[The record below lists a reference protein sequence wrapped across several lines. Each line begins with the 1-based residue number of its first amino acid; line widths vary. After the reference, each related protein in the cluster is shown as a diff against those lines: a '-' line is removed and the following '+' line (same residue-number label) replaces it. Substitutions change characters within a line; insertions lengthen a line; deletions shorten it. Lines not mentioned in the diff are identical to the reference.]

1 MGDNNKSGLET
12 VREIIAN
19 RTLTATKAN
28 KTTPS
33 SQTAIKM
40 TGADADV
47 STLDQ
52 TPAPQVDREH
62 TTPEMAPNQTDGSV
76 KHDYEVKGKEPVPEP
91 EPSLLTWAANAVKGA
106 TCGAITYKAPPTT
119 NLEADMSGV
128 MDGEMDTSSS
138 QADLFDIT
146 GDISMT
152 TKLSQHEHINT
163 HAISPSQGTHNTS
176 SEQTNS
182 KPKNHSTATT
192 HNEQPGPN
200 FDMDDDNEDIF
211 SPRGTTQQPHE
222 EHPGPS
228 VNMVEVDKNSFI
240 IWNLTQRVH
249 ELTPQVQISEAAEH
263 MGEATEQLK
272 ECFKDMLEKESNERR
287 KDQEEAENRR
297 RVEAQEQH
305 KRYEEKLTKER
316 AEHEEQRKKDKT
328 EFEERLRNEKAE
340 HEEQRRK
347 DKAENEEKR
356 RKDKAESEEQ
366 RAKSDERRAKNE
378 EQYRKDQAEMIGKI
392 ESMEQTMIQLISQ
405 NTSEVK
411 SLTKTG
417 SNKYSDDKSG
427 TICHKCSETKQRSE
441 ANTGKNNDNND
452 SNEERSTQG
461 PTAKL
466 TMLCD
471 NTRTTSADHP
481 GKSTQ
486 KLTVR
491 FARLRHTSK
500 ATTES
505 HPNRNTL
512 VTSNRVDAPT
522 SPGTGGGKEKTEL
535 EILIPRDCNQNS
547 PSRRDAPTASD
558 ARKKGEKE
566 KTKS

>member
-1 MGDNNKSGLET
+1 MGD
-12 VREIIAN
+12 
-19 RTLTATKAN
+19 KA
-28 KTTPS
+28 
-33 SQTAIKM
+33 
-40 TGADADV
+40 
-47 STLDQ
+47 
-52 TPAPQVDREH
+52 
-62 TTPEMAPNQTDGSV
+62 
-76 KHDYEVKGKEPVPEP
+76 
-91 EPSLLTWAANAVKGA
+91 
-106 TCGAITYKAPPTT
+106 
-119 NLEADMSGV
+119 
-128 MDGEMDTSSS
+128 
-138 QADLFDIT
+138 
-146 GDISMT
+146 
-152 TKLSQHEHINT
+152 
-163 HAISPSQGTHNTS
+163 
-176 SEQTNS
+176 
-182 KPKNHSTATT
+182 
-192 HNEQPGPN
+192 
-200 FDMDDDNEDIF
+200 
-211 SPRGTTQQPHE
+211 
-222 EHPGPS
+222 
-228 VNMVEVDKNSFI
+228 
-240 IWNLTQRVH
+240 
-249 ELTPQVQISEAAEH
+249 
-263 MGEATEQLK
+263 
-272 ECFKDMLEKESNERR
+272 
-287 KDQEEAENRR
+287 
-297 RVEAQEQH
+297 
-305 KRYEEKLTKER
+305 
-316 AEHEEQRKKDKT
+316 

-366 RAKSDERRAKNE
+366 RAKSEERRAKNE
-378 EQYRKDQAEMIGKI
+378 EQCRKDQAKMIGKI

-405 NTSEVK
+405 NTSEVN

-417 SNKYSDDKSG
+417 GNKYSDDNSG

-471 NTRTTSADHP
+471 NTRTTDADHP
-481 GKSTQ
+481 GESTQ
-486 KLTVR
+486 KLTVS
-491 FARLRHTSK
+491 FARLRDTSK

-505 HPNRNTL
+505 HHNRDTL

>member
-1 MGDNNKSGLET
+1 MDFANHSIGTIVKTPPTSRVDNLKKICDTLKIDCGLECTKANLQELIVASVHGNDELKAKVRDIASKIHEANKKLKDDGPMTSKNGNGDDAITIVKGQSVDMLKYICKVLSLEEKGTRTAIVGRCLKYIDNNKSGLET

-33 SQTAIKM
+33 SQTATKM
-40 TGADADV
+40 TDADANV

-91 EPSLLTWAANAVKGA
+91 VPSLMTLTANAVKGA

-138 QADLFDIT
+138 QTDLFDIT

-211 SPRGTTQQPHE
+211 RPWGTTQQPHE

-228 VNMVEVDKNSFI
+228 VNMVEVDENSFTL
-240 IWNLTQRVH
+240 WELTQ
-249 ELTPQVQISEAAEH
+249 QVSGKSMQISEAAER
-263 MGEATEQLK
+263 MGEAFSDLTKQFK
-272 ECFKDMLEKESNERR
+272 ECLKDLLEKESDERR
-287 KDQEEAENRR
+287 KDKAEAENQR
-297 RVEAQEQH
+297 RVEAEEQR

-316 AEHEEQRKKDKT
+316 AEYEEQRRKDKT
-328 EFEERLRNEKAE
+328 EYEERLRNEKAE

-347 DKAENEEKR
+347 D
-356 RKDKAESEEQ
+356 
-366 RAKSDERRAKNE
+366 
-378 EQYRKDQAEMIGKI
+378 
-392 ESMEQTMIQLISQ
+392 
-405 NTSEVK
+405 
-411 SLTKTG
+411 
-417 SNKYSDDKSG
+417 
-427 TICHKCSETKQRSE
+427 
-441 ANTGKNNDNND
+441 
-452 SNEERSTQG
+452 
-461 PTAKL
+461 
-466 TMLCD
+466 
-471 NTRTTSADHP
+471 
-481 GKSTQ
+481 
-486 KLTVR
+486 
-491 FARLRHTSK
+491 
-500 ATTES
+500 
-505 HPNRNTL
+505 
-512 VTSNRVDAPT
+512 
-522 SPGTGGGKEKTEL
+522 
-535 EILIPRDCNQNS
+535 
-547 PSRRDAPTASD
+547 
-558 ARKKGEKE
+558 
-566 KTKS
+566 